1 MKDFI
6 NPFTFYETVV
16 IIIKNLKNFIFYR
29 TKMSDINKSGVL
41 KQTGLRLDRRAR
53 AYYVLNIEP
62 ELLMMG
68 QDTLELEK
76 SRVFESLA
84 KKKELFETH
93 NLTELIEAKT
103 DRIKTSEY
111 YAYLIQIKYRPMAT
125 VSNHVYVLSWLTCLT
140 FIAYWIYLGFL
151 NYNEIQT
158 GLGDVLNKK

>member
-6 NPFTFYETVV
+6 NPFTFYETAV

-29 TKMSDINKSGVL
+29 TKMSDINKSGIL

-68 QDTLELEK
+68 QDTLDLEK

-140 FIAYWIYLGFL
+140 VIGYWIYLGFL

-158 GLGDVLNKK
+158 GLGDLLNKK

>member
-6 NPFTFYETVV
+6 NPFTFYETAV

-29 TKMSDINKSGVL
+29 TKMSDINKSGIL

-158 GLGDVLNKK
+158 GLGDLLNKK

>member
-29 TKMSDINKSGVL
+29 TKMSAINKTGVL

-125 VSNHVYVLSWLTCLT
+125 VSNHIYVLSWLTCLT

-158 GLGDVLNKK
+158 GLGDLLNKK

>member
-6 NPFTFYETVV
+6 NPFTFYETAV

-29 TKMSDINKSGVL
+29 TKMSAINKSGVL

-158 GLGDVLNKK
+158 GLGDLLNKK

>member
-6 NPFTFYETVV
+6 NPVTFYETMV
-16 IIIKNLKNFIFYR
+16 IIVKNLKNFIFYR
-29 TKMSDINKSGVL
+29 TKMSAINKTNVL
-41 KQTGLRLDRRAR
+41 KKAGLRLDLRAR

-84 KKKELFETH
+84 KKKELFENH

-103 DRIKTSEY
+103 DRIKTSDY

-125 VSNHVYVLSWLTCLT
+125 VSNHIYVLSWLTCLG

-158 GLGDVLNKK
+158 GLGDLLNKK

>member
-6 NPFTFYETVV
+6 NPVTFYETMV
-16 IIIKNLKNFIFYR
+16 IIVKNLKNFIFYR
-29 TKMSDINKSGVL
+29 TKMASINKTNVL
-41 KQTGLRLDRRAR
+41 KQAGLRLDLRAR

-68 QDTLELEK
+68 QDTPELEK
-76 SRVFESLA
+76 SRVFESLT
-84 KKKELFETH
+84 KKKELFENH

-103 DRIKTSEY
+103 DRIKTSDY

-125 VSNHVYVLSWLTCLT
+125 FSNHIYVLSWLTCLG

-158 GLGDVLNKK
+158 GLGDLLNKK

>member
-6 NPFTFYETVV
+6 NPVTFYETMV
-16 IIIKNLKNFIFYR
+16 IIVKNLKNFIFYR
-29 TKMSDINKSGVL
+29 TKMSAINKTNVL
-41 KQTGLRLDRRAR
+41 KKAGLRLDLRAR

-84 KKKELFETH
+84 KKKELFENH

-125 VSNHVYVLSWLTCLT
+125 FSNHIYVLSWLTCLT

-158 GLGDVLNKK
+158 GLGDFINRK

>member
-1 MKDFI
+1 
-6 NPFTFYETVV
+6 
-16 IIIKNLKNFIFYR
+16 
-29 TKMSDINKSGVL
+29 MSDINKSGIL

-68 QDTLELEK
+68 QDTLDLEK

-158 GLGDVLNKK
+158 GLGDLLNKK

>member
-6 NPFTFYETVV
+6 NPFTFYETIVV
-16 IIIKNLKNFIFYR
+16 IIKNLKNFIFYR
-29 TKMSDINKSGVL
+29 TKMSAINKTGVL

-103 DRIKTSEY
+103 DRIKTSDY

-125 VSNHVYVLSWLTCLT
+125 FSNHIYVLSWLTGLT

-158 GLGDVLNKK
+158 GLGDLLNKK

>member
-6 NPFTFYETVV
+6 NPFTFYETAV

-76 SRVFESLA
+76 SRVFESLS

-158 GLGDVLNKK
+158 GLGDLLNKK

>member
-1 MKDFI
+1 
-6 NPFTFYETVV
+6 
-16 IIIKNLKNFIFYR
+16 
-29 TKMSDINKSGVL
+29 MSAINKTGVL

>member
-6 NPFTFYETVV
+6 NPFTFYETAV

-29 TKMSDINKSGVL
+29 TKMSDINKSGIL

-68 QDTLELEK
+68 QDTLDLEK

-103 DRIKTSEY
+103 DRIKTSDY

-125 VSNHVYVLSWLTCLT
+125 VSNHIYVLSWLTCLG

-158 GLGDVLNKK
+158 GLGDLLNKK

>member
-76 SRVFESLA
+76 SRVFESLS

-158 GLGDVLNKK
+158 GLGDLLNKK

>member
-6 NPFTFYETVV
+6 NPVTFYETLV
-16 IIIKNLKNFIFYR
+16 IIVKNLKNFIFYR
-29 TKMSDINKSGVL
+29 TKMASINKTNVL
-41 KQTGLRLDRRAR
+41 KQAGLGLDLRAR

-140 FIAYWIYLGFL
+140 VIAYWIYLGFL

-158 GLGDVLNKK
+158 GLGDLLNKK

>member
-6 NPFTFYETVV
+6 NPFTFYETAV

-29 TKMSDINKSGVL
+29 TKMSNINKSGIL

-68 QDTLELEK
+68 QDTLDLEK

-158 GLGDVLNKK
+158 GLGDLLNKK

>member
-29 TKMSDINKSGVL
+29 TKMSAINKTGVL

-103 DRIKTSEY
+103 DRIKTSDY

-158 GLGDVLNKK
+158 GLGDLLNKK

>member
-6 NPFTFYETVV
+6 NPFTFYETAV

-29 TKMSDINKSGVL
+29 TKMSAINKSGVL
-41 KQTGLRLDRRAR
+41 KQTGLRLDLRSR

-68 QDTLELEK
+68 TDTLELEK

-103 DRIKTSEY
+103 DRIKNSEY
-111 YAYLIQIKYRPMAT
+111 YRPMAT
-125 VSNHVYVLSWLTCLT
+125 ISNHIYVLSWLTGLT
-140 FIAYWIYLGFL
+140 VIAYWIYQGFL
-151 NYNEIQT
+151 NYDEIQT
-158 GLGDVLNKK
+158 GLGDLLNKK

>member
-6 NPFTFYETVV
+6 NPFTFYETAV

-29 TKMSDINKSGVL
+29 TKMSAINKTGVL

-84 KKKELFETH
+84 KKKELFENH

-151 NYNEIQT
+151 NYNELQT
-158 GLGDVLNKK
+158 GLGDLLNKK

>member
-6 NPFTFYETVV
+6 NPFTFYETAA

-29 TKMSDINKSGVL
+29 TKMSAINKTGVL
-41 KQTGLRLDRRAR
+41 KQTSLRLDRRAR

-158 GLGDVLNKK
+158 GLGDLLNKK

>member
-68 QDTLELEK
+68 QDTLDLEK

-158 GLGDVLNKK
+158 GLGDLLNKK

>member
-29 TKMSDINKSGVL
+29 TKMSAINKTGVL

>member
-16 IIIKNLKNFIFYR
+16 VIIKNLKNFIFYR

-158 GLGDVLNKK
+158 GLGDLLNKK

>member
-6 NPFTFYETVV
+6 NPFTFYETAA

-29 TKMSDINKSGVL
+29 TKMSAINKTGVL
-41 KQTGLRLDRRAR
+41 KQTGLRLDLRAR

-76 SRVFESLA
+76 SRVFESLT
-84 KKKELFETH
+84 KKKELFENH

-103 DRIKTSEY
+103 DRIKTSDY

-125 VSNHVYVLSWLTCLT
+125 FSNHIYVLSWLTCLG

-158 GLGDVLNKK
+158 GLGDLLNKK

>member
-29 TKMSDINKSGVL
+29 TKMSDINKSGIL

-68 QDTLELEK
+68 QDTLDLEK

-158 GLGDVLNKK
+158 GLGDLLNKK

>member
-6 NPFTFYETVV
+6 NPVTFYETLA

-29 TKMSDINKSGVL
+29 TKMSAINKTGVL

-103 DRIKTSEY
+103 DRIKTSDY

-125 VSNHVYVLSWLTCLT
+125 FSNHIYVLSWLTCLG

-158 GLGDVLNKK
+158 GLGDLLNKK

>member
-1 MKDFI
+1 MA
-6 NPFTFYETVV
+6 
-16 IIIKNLKNFIFYR
+16 
-29 TKMSDINKSGVL
+29 SINKTNVL
-41 KQTGLRLDRRAR
+41 KQAGLRLDLRAR

-76 SRVFESLA
+76 SRVFESLT
-84 KKKELFETH
+84 KKKELFENH

-103 DRIKTSEY
+103 DRIKTSDY

-125 VSNHVYVLSWLTCLT
+125 FSNHIYVLSWLTCLT

-158 GLGDVLNKK
+158 GLGDLLNKK

>member
-111 YAYLIQIKYRPMAT
+111 YAYLIQIKYRPMAS

>member
-6 NPFTFYETVV
+6 NPVTFYETLV
-16 IIIKNLKNFIFYR
+16 IIVKNLKNFIFYR
-29 TKMSDINKSGVL
+29 TKMASINKTNVL
-41 KQTGLRLDRRAR
+41 KQAGLRLDLRAR

-76 SRVFESLA
+76 SRVFESLT
-84 KKKELFETH
+84 KKKELFENH

-103 DRIKTSEY
+103 DRIKTSDY

-125 VSNHVYVLSWLTCLT
+125 FSNHIYVLSWLSCLG